1 MAPSVRIMALRLAT
15 RVVIVTEIV
24 RIVIVMAKTNLARL
38 LPIDFT
44 KPLSHQ
50 TLVTLE
56 ELLVRRK
63 EPQQVL
69 VLILVVMVVKVV
81 IVVKAGR
88 DRLLLDLGRT
98 CRLL

>member
-1 MAPSVRIMALRLAT
+1 MAPLARIMALRLAT
-15 RVVIVTEIV
+15 RVVIVTDIVIV

-56 ELLVRRK
+56 ELLVRKK
-63 EPQQVL
+63 ELYQVL
-69 VLILVVMVVKVV
+69 LVMLVV
-81 IVVKAGR
+81 IVVMVGR
-88 DRLLLDLGRT
+88 DRLLLDLVRT